1 MTLGR
6 SGADLEIPVA
16 GGLLPGY
23 LARPAGGHG
32 RGVLVLHEAF
42 GLVDW
47 IRDVCD
53 RLARRG
59 FVALA
64 PDLFRGGRAES
75 VEQAVGLAASLEL
88 ERVTRDLEAGVEAL
102 LNHDSVD
109 GGRIGAVGFCMGGHL
124 ALLAGTRSARVAAVV
139 DFYGPS
145 PALPFELEKL
155 EAAVLGI
162 FAENDEFIARE
173 AIEALRKALAK
184 AGKRAVIHVES
195 GVGHGYMN
203 DARPE
208 RFDAA
213 AAAAG
218 WDRMLAFLEAE
229 LA

>member
-6 SGADLEIPVA
+6 SGTDLEIPVA
-16 GGLLPGY
+16 GERLPGY
-23 LARPAGGHG
+23 FAHPARGHG

-64 PDLFRGGRAES
+64 PDLYRGRWAES
-75 VEQAVGLAASLEL
+75 VEDALGLVASLEP
-88 ERVTRDLEAGVEAL
+88 ERVGRDLEAGVDAL
-102 LNHDSVD
+102 LNHDAVD
-109 GGRIGAVGFCMGGHL
+109 GGRIGAVGFCMGGQL
-124 ALLAGTRSARVAAVV
+124 ALLAGTRSSRVAAVV
-139 DFYGPS
+139 DFYGRMPT
-145 PALPFELEKL
+145 LPLELEKL

-173 AIEALRKALAK
+173 EVEALRKALAK
-184 AGKRAVIHVES
+184 LGKRAAIHVEP
-195 GVGHGYMN
+195 GVRHGYMN

-208 RFDAA
+208 CFDAV